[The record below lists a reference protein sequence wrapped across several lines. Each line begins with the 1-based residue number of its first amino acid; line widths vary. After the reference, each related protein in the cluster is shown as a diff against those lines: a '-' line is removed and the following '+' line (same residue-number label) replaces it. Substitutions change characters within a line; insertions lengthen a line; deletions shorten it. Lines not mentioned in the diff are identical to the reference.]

1 VQAVPINKQPAEPQP
16 ETLTTGNQFT
26 GSKLAAFPTGY
37 QCKPFPSGSNP
48 TTHRRKVGNVPE
60 LLPVQAVPI
69 RKKPTEPQPETLTT
83 GKQAAHRLTVGSFP
97 EPLPVQANH
106 SPKPCIFSFPKQKA
120 TASRSHQEATD
131 RTTGAKPTAR
141 QLETSP
147 QAHSWQ
153 RSDRIPVQA
162 VPIRKKP
169 TEPQPETLTIGN
181 QFTGSQLA
189 AFPTGYQCKPFPSG
203 RNQPNHSPKP

>member
-1 VQAVPINKQPAEPQP
+1 
-16 ETLTTGNQFT
+16 
-26 GSKLAAFPTGY
+26 
-37 QCKPFPSGSNP
+37 
-48 TTHRRKVGNVPE
+48 
-60 LLPVQAVPI
+60 VQAVPI
-69 RKKPTEPQPETLTT
+69 RKQPQAQSSQAQNWQRSRTVTSASRSHQEETNRTT
-83 GKQAAHRLTVGSFP
+83 TRNPDHWKAAHRLTVGSFP

-131 RTTGAKPTAR
+131 RTTGTKPTAR